1 MAAPRVADPQPRRR
15 LLGWLGLALTVAV
28 ADQISKAA
36 ALHLLVLH
44 RPVPVVPTLDL
55 MLTYNTGAAFS
66 LLSDAGGW
74 QRWLFIALAVAVSAV
89 LVRWLAVLPAGER
102 WSAGALALVLG
113 GAAGNLVDRVFRD
126 GKVVDFIYFHVG
138 DFHWP
143 AFNLADSAICVGA
156 ALLVLHAL
164 FVPERTSP

>member
-1 MAAPRVADPQPRRR
+1 
-15 LLGWLGLALTVAV
+15 
-28 ADQISKAA
+28 
-36 ALHLLVLH
+36 
-44 RPVPVVPTLDL
+44 
-55 MLTYNTGAAFS
+55 
-66 LLSDAGGW
+66 
-74 QRWLFIALAVAVSAV
+74 
-89 LVRWLAVLPAGER
+89 
-102 WSAGALALVLG
+102 
-113 GAAGNLVDRVFRD
+113 VDRVFRD